1 MSWIQT
7 SNNTYQ
13 EVKNLTNNTIAPY
26 SIVYSSGYDTGDNVS
41 LISVIDDIDV
51 QLPLGILTNIPIIQN
66 EISHVLVKGDIP
78 YNTSL
83 YEENTKVFCNSSGQ
97 ISFEPTP
104 LMIGY
109 VSVSAESGIIH
120 IDVNYVFTSQINN
133 VYSYESESNEAI
145 TNLDIGYF
153 NYIQIKG
160 YISLSGISSGFVGRI
175 VAIHNDPTSS
185 SIRLLN
191 NSNTSDLGNRLSLP
205 EDEIELQNDGIV
217 KFIYDG
223 SFWKLIGGNY
233 NQNQNSSII
242 SVYQDGT
249 SFSLGN
255 PVYIDSNGVIQ
266 KAIVNTQSNYPARGL
281 IYSKSETLTRI
292 ILSGKIKLTINE
304 WDLITG
310 DEGGLVVGA
319 TYYTSSSDVGKITT
333 NKPYIGNPV
342 MIALDS
348 TTALVQVGIIA
359 SQPIPSM
366 LETWLFR

>member
-13 EVKNLTNNTIAPY
+13 EVKNFTENAISPY
-26 SIVYSSGYDTGDNVS
+26 SIVYSSGYDIEDKVS
-41 LISVIDDIDV
+41 LISVIDDLDS
-51 QLPLGILTNIPIIQN
+51 QLPLGILPNFSIIQN
-66 EISHVLVKGDIP
+66 EISHILVKGDIP
-78 YNTSL
+78 YDTSS
-83 YEENTKVFCNSSGQ
+83 YEVNTKVYCDNNGQ
-97 ISFEPTP
+97 ITFNPTSV
-104 LMIGY
+104 MIGY
-109 VSVSAESGIIH
+109 VTVSEITGIIH

-145 TNLDIGYF
+145 VNLDIGSF
-153 NYIQIKG
+153 NYIQLKG
-160 YISLSGISSGFVGRI
+160 YISLSGISSGFIGRI

-185 SIRLLN
+185 TMRLLN
-191 NSNTSDLGNRLSLP
+191 NSSTSSIGNRLILP

-223 SFWKLIGGNY
+223 SSWKLIGGNY

-242 SVYQDGT
+242 SVYQNGT
-249 SFSLGN
+249 TFNLGS
-255 PVYIDSNGVIQ
+255 PVYVDSSGNVQ

-281 IYSKSETLTRI
+281 VYSKSETLIRI
-292 ILSGKIKLTINE
+292 ILSGRIKLTLEE
-304 WDLITG
+304 WDIVTG
-310 DEGGLVVGA
+310 DEGGLVIGA